1 MSERQ
6 TKLNELLVDEEEL
19 NEELLYE
26 VLSDLV
32 QIGKNSGR
40 LVPKA
45 PFRDLNSRRKVV
57 VVLLAQKAKKALDLA
72 ESEWMTPSEISEISG
87 IKKNTVY
94 PAVRHL
100 EDDAGL
106 AESEDGSYHIPSR
119 NLNRA
124 RDYIRRDAQ

>member
-6 TKLNELLVDEEEL
+6 TQLSELLVDEEEL

-26 VLSDLV
+26 VLSDFV
-32 QIGKNSGR
+32 QIGKKSGK

-45 PFRDLNSRRKVV
+45 PFRDLDSRRKVT
-57 VVLLAQKAKKALDLA
+57 VVLLTQKAKYALELG
-72 ESEWMTPSEISEISG
+72 ESEWLTPSEISDKSG
-87 IKKNTVY
+87 INKNTVY

-100 EDDAGL
+100 EDKVSL

-124 RDYIRRDAQ
+124 RDYIRGDDV